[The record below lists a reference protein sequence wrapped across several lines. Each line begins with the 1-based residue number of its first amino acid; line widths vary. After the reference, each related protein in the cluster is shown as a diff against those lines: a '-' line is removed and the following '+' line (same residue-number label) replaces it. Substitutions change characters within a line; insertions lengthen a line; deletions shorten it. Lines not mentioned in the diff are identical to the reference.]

1 MEDNMICARC
11 MQRTCTN
18 IDVCRACADYKNKQ
32 YEEANDF
39 AEKTA
44 FINLILVWTCL
55 ALIVAGIVEFII

>member
-1 MEDNMICARC
+1 
-11 MQRTCTN
+11 MQRTCTD
-18 IDVCRACADYKNKQ
+18 IDTCRACADYKNKQ